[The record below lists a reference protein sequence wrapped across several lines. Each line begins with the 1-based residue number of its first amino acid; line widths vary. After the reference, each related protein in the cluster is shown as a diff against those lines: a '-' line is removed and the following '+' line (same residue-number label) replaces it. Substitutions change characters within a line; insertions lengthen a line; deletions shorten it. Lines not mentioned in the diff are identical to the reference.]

1 MSTVFNILNRI
12 QKSPGMYLGY
22 PSVSALFM
30 LLNGYQLARNEL
42 EVELTAE
49 EEHFFESFR

>member
-1 MSTVFNILNRI
+1 
-12 QKSPGMYLGY
+12 MYLGY